1 MSDFKA
7 KLHQNT
13 KFGWGSALDPA
24 RGAYSSPGPVAGCK
38 GSTTE
43 GSGVEGTLVN
53 VHDYS
58 VFFFCKRRNK
68 QHTHASKTTALNT
81 KQQTCSLC
89 NVQTTQNRQ
98 FRMTSIPGMS
108 YQNTVFHCQST

>member
-24 RGAYSSPGPVAGCK
+24 RGAYSSPGPLAGCK

-43 GSGVEGTLVN
+43 GSGVEGMGG
-53 VHDYS
+53 YGWAGEGS
-58 VFFFCKRRNK
+58 V
-68 QHTHASKTTALNT
+68 
-81 KQQTCSLC
+81 
-89 NVQTTQNRQ
+89 VE
-98 FRMTSIPGMS
+98 SIKIHKIDPG
-108 YQNTVFHCQST
+108 